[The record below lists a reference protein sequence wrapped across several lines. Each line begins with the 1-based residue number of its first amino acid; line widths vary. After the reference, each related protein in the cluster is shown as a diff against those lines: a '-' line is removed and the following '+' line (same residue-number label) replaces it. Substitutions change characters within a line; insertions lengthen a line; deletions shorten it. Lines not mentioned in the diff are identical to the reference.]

1 MEQKNFETR
10 EEERA
15 YYQAMLQELIP
26 NLDKFSYLCGAEGR
40 AYFIDDNFV
49 VKQLVISESYDYF
62 EIFFN
67 EIAQFAERGLSVPKF
82 YAWAKWDFNDFEDDK
97 YKIVFILEERAKGKK
112 LFNERF
118 DIYERVKNICSRNEF
133 DCATIDPENHKEL
146 YTQIMYEYIN
156 DVNESLGN
164 ILSVPEKEFDRFIV
178 SLFELYKDAKVSKP
192 DIHPGNVFCDGKTL
206 TIIDEYMCNSKG
218 VNDGVFRTT
227 KETIMEKLLED
238 IFKMFDV
245 LYVFAY
251 MKEFDVEIKDKVK
264 QAKQDVLKRAFGT
277 IKKFV
282 KKSQILLD
290 YEDGWGYSDYLVEAE
305 DILNDELGEVLA
317 KELERE

>member
-1 MEQKNFETR
+1 MEQKEFETK
-10 EEERA
+10 EQERA
-15 YYQAMLQELIP
+15 YYESMLQELIP
-26 NLDKFSYLCGAEGR
+26 NLDKFSFLRGAEGK

-49 VKQLVISESYDYF
+49 VKQLYSDEPVEHF
-62 EIFFN
+62 QKFFDEMN
-67 EIAQFAERGLSVPKF
+67 DFAEKGLSVPKL
-82 YAWAKWDFNDFEDDK
+82 YAWKQEKNDPTLIGNL
-97 YKIVFILEERAKGKK
+97 YYILEERAKGKQ
-112 LFNERF
+112 LFNEHRK
-118 DIYERVKNICSRNEF
+118 IYSRVSNKFEYKQYRHAITYP
-133 DCATIDPENHKEL
+133 DKYPEV
-146 YTQIMYEYIN
+146 YTEIMYEYIK

-178 SLFELYKDAKVSKP
+178 SLFKLYKDSKVSMP

-206 TIIDEYMCNSKG
+206 TIIDQYMCNSRG
-218 VNDGVFRTT
+218 INDGDFNTT

-251 MKEFDVEIKDKVK
+251 MKEFDVEMKDKVK
-264 QAKQDVLKRAFGT
+264 KAKQDVLNRAFGA

-282 KKSQILLD
+282 KKSQKLLD
-290 YEDGWGYSDYLVEAE
+290 YEDGWEYGDYLVEAE
-305 DILNDELGEVLA
+305 EILNDKLGEVLA

>member
-1 MEQKNFETR
+1 MEQKNFETK
-10 EEERA
+10 EQERA
-15 YYQAMLQELIP
+15 YYVSMLQELIP
-26 NLDKFSYLCGAEGR
+26 NLDKFSFLRGSEGK
-40 AYFIDDNFV
+40 AYFIDENFV
-49 VKQLVISESYDYF
+49 VKKLYSDEPVEHFQK
-62 EIFFN
+62 FFD
-67 EIAQFAERGLSVPKF
+67 EMSDFAEKGLSIPKF
-82 YAWAKWDFNDFEDDK
+82 YAWKQEENDPNLIGNL
-97 YKIVFILEERAKGKK
+97 YYILEERAKGFE
-112 LFNERF
+112 LFNEY
-118 DIYERVKNICSRNEF
+118 DEIYSRISDKISFKDYKTAINYPYKN
-133 DCATIDPENHKEL
+133 PKL

-156 DVNESLGN
+156 DVNERLGN

-178 SLFELYKDAKVSKP
+178 SLFKLYKDAKVSMP

-206 TIIDEYMCNSKG
+206 TIIDQYMCDSKG
-218 VNDGVFRTT
+218 VNDGVFHTT
-227 KETIMEKLLED
+227 KETVMEKLLED

-282 KKSQILLD
+282 KKSQKLLD
-290 YEDGWGYSDYLVEAE
+290 YEKGWKYSDYFSEAE
-305 DILNDELGEVLA
+305 GFLGDELGEVLA